1 MGKLDCRHSAE
12 IYYSPF
18 AIRHSPIRRQQVQ
31 ICLSPPVSGLPLFV
45 GVRFQV
51 YFTPLAGVLFTFPS
65 RY

>member
-1 MGKLDCRHSAE
+1 MLWFAPGMRNRTIALRAIVLSTSFVEARKEENR
-12 IYYSPF
+12 SP
-18 AIRHSPIRRQQVQ
+18 
-31 ICLSPPVSGLPLFV
+31 LVSLLLLFV